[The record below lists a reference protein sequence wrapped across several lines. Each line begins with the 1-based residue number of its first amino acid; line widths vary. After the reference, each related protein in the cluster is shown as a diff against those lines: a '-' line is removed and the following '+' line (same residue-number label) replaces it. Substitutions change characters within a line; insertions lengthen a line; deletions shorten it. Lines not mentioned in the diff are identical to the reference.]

1 MANSSQDTVYT
12 CSSRDDPAAR
22 ADNSSALCPLH
33 VTRTCSRIAVPAAAF
48 ASPPPLPFVANTSAF
63 ADIGDVS
70 VAAPWRS
77 PRPYAL
83 IPGAG
88 CDTGHVSMP
97 TAPFET
103 QLFSPAQ
110 RVGHTPQPA
119 VPPFDGPHSWRQ
131 YASTHSR
138 WCAHPTAMWQ
148 DALPAPVRRA
158 SRCPWHD
165 GAGHRT
171 VKVLHELLGLN
182 AVFLSEP
189 HEYSGSMWSWWARWG
204 VMG

>member
-1 MANSSQDTVYT
+1 MQQPRRPRCPRRQQQRVMPST
-12 CSSRDDPAAR
+12 CDEDMR
-22 ADNSSALCPLH
+22 A
-33 VTRTCSRIAVPAAAF
+33 SRIAVPAAAF

-110 RVGHTPQPA
+110 RVGPTPRPSRPVA
-119 VPPFDGPHSWRQ
+119 APHGPRSATRSGAAPRIRGCLFHSWRHCKTYSSRQ
-131 YASTHSR
+131 CASS
-138 WCAHPTAMWQ
+138 CGVAV
-148 DALPAPVRRA
+148 LRRP
-158 SRCPWHD
+158 RRP
-165 GAGHRT
+165 
-171 VKVLHELLGLN
+171 
-182 AVFLSEP
+182 P
-189 HEYSGSMWSWWARWG
+189 
-204 VMG
+204 